1 MKMYACYVYERNR
14 KFWDRYLVVA
24 DNEILAR
31 TELVR
36 RLDEETDTGA
46 DNYDV
51 LEVMEYDPR

>member
-1 MKMYACYVYERNR
+1 MKKYTCYVYEQNR
-14 KFWDRYLVVA
+14 KFWDRYLVLA

-31 TELVR
+31 TELAR

-51 LEVMEYDPR
+51 LEVMEYK